1 MNLIA
6 RLHCNIEIPAFLGM
20 TFRRVI
26 KVLVYIAAVSYF
38 ISKIIDAKDKLE
50 DGRIGTMFLKIS
62 GATVQGEACVID
74 LHCTVLGLAISNFTC
89 SGNCIS

>member
-1 MNLIA
+1 MRDILSLIA

-20 TFRRVI
+20 TFRRII
-26 KVLVYIAAVSYF
+26 KVVVYIAAVIYF

-62 GATVQGEACVID
+62 GATVQGEACVIE
-74 LHCTVLGLAISNFTC
+74 LHCTRVSNL
-89 SGNCIS
+89 